1 MRGGAEAARTPWPS
15 LGHSVAKRGPEALG
29 CGPGGSSGMNPS
41 AGKVS
46 GQTESHVEP
55 WACAGGPVG
64 LAFQGHQCPGRAEAP
79 GNAV

>member
-1 MRGGAEAARTPWPS
+1 
-15 LGHSVAKRGPEALG
+15 
-29 CGPGGSSGMNPS
+29 MNPS